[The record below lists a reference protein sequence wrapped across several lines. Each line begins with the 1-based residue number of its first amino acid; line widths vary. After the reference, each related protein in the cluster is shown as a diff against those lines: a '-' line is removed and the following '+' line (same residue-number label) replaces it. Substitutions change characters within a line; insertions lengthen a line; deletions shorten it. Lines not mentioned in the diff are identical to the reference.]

1 MAEAKARFS
10 EAVASCA
17 EEPQILYNR
26 KKPVAALIDIKEY
39 EAFLEYKK
47 STKKKSLAE
56 MLDEL
61 EEINQRE
68 PEMDELPPR
77 TSRPVPYFDDLDDE

>member
-1 MAEAKARFS
+1 M
-10 EAVASCA
+10 ASCA